1 MTMNL
6 MQRID
11 RAIESLA
18 DEPAITLTQAVDAVN
33 SDGLP
38 TNLRRDDLLLRVM
51 VWFDGEPVLE
61 GVAGAMQIACARG
74 REARMPLPGREELY
88 ELAMSA
94 YPGASSQEVE
104 DGLYAF
110 AEHQRTQAA
119 RFAARAAL
127 LQVELI
133 RRRAAK

>member
-1 MTMNL
+1 MSL
-6 MQRID
+6 MKRID
-11 RAIESLA
+11 QALASLA
-18 DEPAITLTQAVDAVN
+18 DEPAISLAQVVEAVL

-38 TNLRRDDLLLRVM
+38 MALRRDDLRLLVRLRL
-51 VWFDGEPVLE
+51 DGEPLLE
-61 GVAGAMQIACARG
+61 GIAGAMQIACARV
-74 REARMPLPGREELY
+74 REARLPLPDREELY

-94 YPGASSQEVE
+94 YPGASAQEVE
-104 DGLYAF
+104 DGLFAF
-110 AEHQRTQAA
+110 AEHQQAQAA